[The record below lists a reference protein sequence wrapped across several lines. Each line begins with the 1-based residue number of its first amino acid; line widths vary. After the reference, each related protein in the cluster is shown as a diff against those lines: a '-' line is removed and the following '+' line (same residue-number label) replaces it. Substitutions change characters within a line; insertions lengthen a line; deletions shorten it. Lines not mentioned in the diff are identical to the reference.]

1 MSGGTLRLG
10 MDARGVAEIRL
21 DRPDKRNAMSA
32 EMISELADLAV
43 ALGRDPAVRAV
54 VLAAE
59 GKVFSAGAD
68 LNWMQAQIEADRAT
82 RMAEARRLAMMLFA
96 LNTMPKPLIGRV
108 HGDAFGGAIGLLA
121 ICDTVVAVEGARFAL
136 TETRLG
142 LIPATIGPYVI
153 ARLGEGPA
161 RRVFMSARELDA
173 DEAKDLGLVSKTVPA
188 AELDAAIE
196 AEVVPYLLVAAGAVG
211 RAKALAR
218 MLGPVIDEAVIEATI
233 ERLAEAWDSEEA
245 KEGIAAFLEKRPPS
259 WAP

>member
-1 MSGGTLRLG
+1 

>member
-1 MSGGTLRLG
+1 
-10 MDARGVAEIRL
+10 
-21 DRPDKRNAMSA
+21 
-32 EMISELADLAV
+32 
-43 ALGRDPAVRAV
+43 
-54 VLAAE
+54 
-59 GKVFSAGAD
+59 
-68 LNWMQAQIEADRAT
+68 
-82 RMAEARRLAMMLFA
+82 
-96 LNTMPKPLIGRV
+96 MPKPQIGRV
-108 HGDAFGGAIGLLA
+108 HGDAYGGAIGLLA
-121 ICDTVVAVEGARFAL
+121 ICDTVLAVEGARFAL
-136 TETRLG
+136 TETRLVQ
-142 LIPATIGPYVI
+142 IPATIGPNVI

>member
-1 MSGGTLRLG
+1 MSSGTLRLG